1 MKNKEYMDFVEGK
14 SIIITHSG
22 HRNSINQNQNSSQ
35 ESKANIFKSRNIT
48 ESAQNNLS
56 KISLNKRN
64 NIRTIEIMG
73 VSICSTSFD

>member
-48 ESAQNNLS
+48 ESA
-56 KISLNKRN
+56 
-64 NIRTIEIMG
+64 
-73 VSICSTSFD
+73 